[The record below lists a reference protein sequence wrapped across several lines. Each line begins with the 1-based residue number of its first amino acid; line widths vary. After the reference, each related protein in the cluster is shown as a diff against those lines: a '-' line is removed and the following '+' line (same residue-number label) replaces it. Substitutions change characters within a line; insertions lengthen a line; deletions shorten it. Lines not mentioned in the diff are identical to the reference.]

1 MKNEENILKW
11 LNRELSEEEISRLKK
26 SDDFSILEKIAHYSK
41 QIDTPKVDVEK
52 AYEDFLAKTETTKKQ
67 GKVIR
72 FNFKNVYKY
81 AAALLILCTTSYFL
95 LFNTTQEFETSF
107 AETKTFTL
115 PDNSEVSLNANSSVT
130 FSDKNWDDNR
140 NLDLEGEAF
149 FKVAKGKK
157 FTVKTEI
164 GDITVLGTQFN
175 VKERDNYFEVKTY
188 EGKVKVDFKNTA
200 VTLTKGKL
208 FRVIN
213 NKIDTTSTFDVN
225 QKSWLQN
232 ESVFKSTPLQFVFAE
247 IENQF
252 GYTIKTEAIDTTKL
266 YSGGFSHKDINI
278 ALQSVTIPLQLSYKI
293 DGKTIT
299 IYKYED

>member
-1 MKNEENILKW
+1 MKNKENILKW
-11 LNRELSEEEISRLKK
+11 LNRELSEEETLRLKK
-26 SDDFSILEKIAHYSK
+26 SDDYSTLEKIAHYSQ

-52 AYEDFLAKTETTKKQ
+52 VYADFLAQTETTKKQ

-81 AAALLILCTTSYFL
+81 AAALVILCTTSYFL
-95 LFNTTQEFETSF
+95 LFNTTQEFKTSF
-107 AETKTFTL
+107 AETKTFAL
-115 PDNSEVSLNANSSVT
+115 PDNSEVSLNSNSNIS
-130 FSDKNWDDNR
+130 FSDKNWENNR

-164 GDITVLGTQFN
+164 GDVTVLGTEFN

-188 EGKVKVDFKNTA
+188 EGKVKVDFNNTS
-200 VTLTKGKL
+200 VTLIKGKL
-208 FRVIN
+208 FRVMN
-213 NKIDTTSTFDVN
+213 NKIDTTSTFDISEN
-225 QKSWLQN
+225 SWLQK
-232 ESVFKSTPLQFVFAE
+232 ESVFKSTPLEFVLAE

-252 GYTIKTEAIDTTKL
+252 GYTIKTKNIDTTKL

-299 IYKYED
+299 IYEYED